1 MCCTASSTR
10 VFALERGT
18 LKMRAEI
25 SSQKQL
31 DEFLEGYRVL
41 DQDYELI
48 DIPTRLDHDE
58 VTPSSSFMHDVWV
71 RFKSNKGALIG
82 GAIIVVFLILSFA
95 CPMLSH
101 YSFDAV
107 NTAEQSM
114 APRIP
119 GLEWIG
125 WFNGQGG
132 IRQYVGEYANVYHY
146 FGTDVLGRDL
156 WVRCWEG
163 CRISLFVAG
172 TAVLVN
178 VFIGIIYGMISGYF
192 GGLVDSI
199 MQRFQEIVNS
209 IPTLVILTLL
219 LLIMKPGLYTIIV
232 ALILTE
238 WIGMA
243 RVTRAQV
250 LKIKEEEFILASKTL
265 GASGFFIIFKKILP
279 NIFGQIII
287 MAMFSIPNAIFY
299 EAFLAM
305 VGLGVPAPQ
314 ASLGS
319 LINDGFKSIL
329 VTPYMVIIP
338 VVILGILMLSF
349 NLLADG
355 LRDAFDPKMKEM

>member
-1 MCCTASSTR
+1 MAQIVR
-10 VFALERGT
+10 NEQ
-18 LKMRAEI
+18 E
-25 SSQKQL
+25 L
-31 DEFLEGYRVL
+31 DEFLQGYRIL

-48 DIPTRLDHDE
+48 DIPTRFDQE
-58 VTPSSSFMHDVWV
+58 EAMPTSSFMHDVWV
-71 RFKSNKGALIG
+71 RFRSNKGAIIG
-82 GAIIVVFLILSFA
+82 GCVIIFFLIMSFVAPALSQ
-95 CPMLSH
+95 
-101 YSFDAV
+101 YTFDGV

-119 GLEWIG
+119 GLTWLS
-125 WFNGQGG
+125 WFNGEGG
-132 IRQYVGEYANVYHY
+132 IRTYTGEYANAYHF

-156 WVRCWEG
+156 WVRTWEG
-163 CRISLFVAG
+163 VRISLFVAG

-178 VFIGIIYGMISGYF
+178 VFIGILYGMISGYF
-192 GGLVDSI
+192 GGMVDNI

-243 RVTRAQV
+243 RITRAQV
-250 LKIKEEEFILASKTL
+250 LKIKEQEFILASKTL
-265 GASGFFIIFKKILP
+265 GASGFFIIFKNVLP

-305 VGLGVPAPQ
+305 VGLGIPAPQ

-319 LINDGFKSIL
+319 LINDGFKTIL
-329 VTPYMVIIP
+329 VTPYQVIIP
-338 VVILGILMLSF
+338 TVVLGILMLSF

>member
-1 MCCTASSTR
+1 MAKIVRT
-10 VFALERGT
+10 
-18 LKMRAEI
+18 
-25 SSQKQL
+25 QKDL
-31 DEFLEGYRVL
+31 DEFLEGYHVMP
-41 DQDYELI
+41 QDYELI
-48 DIPTRLDHDE
+48 DIPTRFDHDE
-58 VTPSSSFMHDVWV
+58 VAPSSTFMHDVWV

-82 GAIIVVFLILSFA
+82 AAVILVFLILSFL
-95 CPMLSH
+95 CPAVSR
-101 YSFDAV
+101 YTFDGV
-107 NTAEQSM
+107 DTAQHSM
-114 APRIP
+114 SPRIP
-119 GLEWIG
+119 GLTWIP
-125 WFNGQGG
+125 WFSGG
-132 IRQYVGEYANVYHY
+132 SGIVQYTGDFANTFHY

-178 VFIGIIYGMISGYF
+178 VFIGILYGMISGYF
-192 GGLVDSI
+192 GGWVDSI

-219 LLIMKPGLYTIIV
+219 LLVMKPGLYTIIV

-243 RVTRAQV
+243 RITRAQV
-250 LKIKEEEFILASKTL
+250 LKIKEQEFILASRTL
-265 GASGFFIIFKKILP
+265 GASGFFIIFKKVLP

-305 VGLGVPAPQ
+305 VGLGIPAPQ

-329 VTPYMVIIP
+329 VTPYQVVIP
-338 VVILGILMLSF
+338 VIILGILMLSF
-349 NLLADG
+349 NMMADG

>member
-1 MCCTASSTR
+1 MAKVVKTKEDLDNL
-10 VFALERGT
+10 LEDYHF
-18 LKMRAEI
+18 MP
-25 SSQKQL
+25 
-31 DEFLEGYRVL
+31 
-41 DQDYELI
+41 QDYELI
-48 DIPTRLDHDE
+48 DIPTRFEFDE
-58 VTPSSSFMHDVWV
+58 DIPASSFMHDVWI
-71 RFKSNKGALIG
+71 RFRSNKGAIIG
-82 GAIIVVFLILSFA
+82 GCVIVFFIIVSIIA
-95 CPMLSH
+95 PMCSQ

-107 NTAEQSM
+107 DTAQQSM

-119 GLEWIG
+119 GLTWMS
-125 WFNGQGG
+125 WFNGEGG
-132 IRQYVGEYANVYHY
+132 IRTYTGDLANTYHF

-178 VFIGIIYGMISGYF
+178 VFIGILYGMISGYF
-192 GGLVDSI
+192 GGWVDAI

-219 LLIMKPGLYTIIV
+219 LLVMKPGLYTIIV

-243 RVTRAQV
+243 RITRAQV
-250 LKIKEEEFILASKTL
+250 LKIKELEFILASKTL
-265 GASGFFIIFKKILP
+265 GASGFFIIFKNVLP

-305 VGLGVPAPQ
+305 VGLGIPAPQ

-319 LINDGFKSIL
+319 LINDGFKTIL
-329 VTPYMVIIP
+329 VTPYQVVIP
-338 VVILGILMLSF
+338 VIILGILMLSF

>member
-1 MCCTASSTR
+1 MAI
-10 VFALERGT
+10 EN
-18 LKMRAEI
+18 
-25 SSQKQL
+25 QKQL
-31 DEFLEGYRVL
+31 DEFLQGYRVL

-48 DIPTRLDHDE
+48 DIPTRFDQEE
-58 VTPSSSFMHDVWV
+58 VMPASSFMRDVWV
-71 RFKSNKGALIG
+71 RFRSNKGAIIG
-82 GAIIVVFLILSFA
+82 GSIILIFLVLSIIV
-95 CPMLSH
+95 PMLSS
-101 YSFDAV
+101 YAYDAV

-119 GLEWIG
+119 GLTWIP
-125 WFNGQGG
+125 WFSGQGG
-132 IRQYVGEYANVYHY
+132 IVPYEGDFANIYHY

-178 VFIGIIYGMISGYF
+178 VFIGILYGMISGYF
-192 GGLVDSI
+192 GGLTDTL

-209 IPTLVILTLL
+209 IPTLVILTLLL

-243 RVTRAQV
+243 RITRAQV
-250 LKIKEEEFILASKTL
+250 LKIKEEEFILASRTL
-265 GASGFFIIFKKILP
+265 GASGFFIIFKKVLP

-305 VGLGVPAPQ
+305 VGLGIPAPQ

-319 LINDGFKSIL
+319 LINDGFKTIL
-329 VTPYMVIIP
+329 VTPYQVIMP
-338 VVILGILMLSF
+338 VVVLGILMLSF

-355 LRDAFDPKMKEM
+355 LRDAFDPKMKDM

>member
-1 MCCTASSTR
+1 MAREVSN
-10 VFALERGT
+10 
-18 LKMRAEI
+18 
-25 SSQKQL
+25 QKEL
-31 DEFLEGYRVL
+31 DQFLEGYHVL

-48 DIPTRLDHDE
+48 DIPARLDQDALMPG
-58 VTPSSSFMHDVWV
+58 TSFMKDVWN
-71 RFKSNKGALIG
+71 RFKTNKGAIIG
-82 GAIIVVFLILSFA
+82 GITILVLIALAFI
-95 CPMLSH
+95 CPMLSS

-107 NTAEQSM
+107 KTAEQSM

-119 GLEWIG
+119 GLEWIP
-125 WFNGQGG
+125 WFSGKGG
-132 IRQYVGEYANVYHY
+132 IRQYTGDLAGVYHF

-156 WVRCWEG
+156 WVRVWEG

-172 TAVLVN
+172 TAVIVN
-178 VFIGIIYGMISGYF
+178 VFIGIVYGMISGYF
-192 GGLVDSI
+192 GGLVDSV

-250 LKIKEEEFILASKTL
+250 LKIKEEEFILASRTL
-265 GASGFFIIFKKILP
+265 GAGSFFIIFKKVLP

-305 VGLGVPAPQ
+305 VGLGIPAPQ

-329 VTPYMVIIP
+329 VTPFQVIIP
-338 VVILGILMLSF
+338 VVVLGILMLSF

-355 LRDAFDPKMKEM
+355 LRDAFDPKMKER

>member
-1 MCCTASSTR
+1 MA
-10 VFALERGT
+10 
-18 LKMRAEI
+18 KEI
-25 SSQKQL
+25 ANQEQL
-31 DEFLEGYRVL
+31 DKFLEGYHIA
-41 DQDYELI
+41 DNDFELI
-48 DIPTRLDHDE
+48 DVPERFDTE
-58 VTPSSSFMHDVWV
+58 AAVPGTTFMHDVWV

-82 GAIIVVFLILSFA
+82 GCIILFFIILSIV
-95 CPMLSH
+95 CPMVSH
-101 YSFDAV
+101 YSYDAV
-107 NTAEQSM
+107 NTMEQSI
-114 APRIP
+114 APRVP

-132 IRQYVGEYANVYHY
+132 IRAYEGEFINTFHY

-163 CRISLFVAG
+163 CRISLFVAA
-172 TAVLVN
+172 TAVVVN
-178 VFIGIIYGMISGYF
+178 VCIGILYGMISGYF
-192 GGLVDSI
+192 GGMVDSI

-265 GASGFFIIFKKILP
+265 GASGFFIIFKKVLP

-305 VGLGVPAPQ
+305 VGLGIPAPQ

-319 LINDGFKSIL
+319 LINDGFKTIL
-329 VTPYMVIIP
+329 VTPYQVVIP
-338 VVILGILMLSF
+338 VIVLGILMLSF

>member
-1 MCCTASSTR
+1 MAKTVSTQ
-10 VFALERGT
+10 E
-18 LKMRAEI
+18 E
-25 SSQKQL
+25 L
-31 DEFLEGYRVL
+31 DQFLEGYRIL

-48 DIPTRLDHDE
+48 DIPTRLDQE
-58 VTPSSSFMHDVWV
+58 EAMPASSFMHDVWV
-71 RFKSNKGALIG
+71 RFKSNKGAMIG
-82 GAIIVVFLILSFA
+82 GIIILIFLVISILA
-95 CPMLSH
+95 PLLSH
-101 YSFDAV
+101 YTFDGV

-114 APRIP
+114 APRVP
-119 GLEWIG
+119 GLTWIS
-125 WFNGQGG
+125 WFNGEGG
-132 IRQYVGEYANVYHY
+132 IRQYAGDYANVFHY

-178 VFIGIIYGMISGYF
+178 VFIGILYGMISGYF
-192 GGLVDSI
+192 GGIVDNI

-219 LLIMKPGLYTIIV
+219 LLVMKPGLYTIIV

-243 RVTRAQV
+243 RITRAQV
-250 LKIKEEEFILASKTL
+250 LKIKEQEFILASRTL
-265 GASGFFIIFKKILP
+265 GAGGFFIIFKKVLP

-305 VGLGVPAPQ
+305 VGLGIPAPQ

-319 LINDGFKSIL
+319 LINDGFKTIL
-329 VTPYMVIIP
+329 VTPYQVVIP
-338 VVILGILMLSF
+338 TVILGVLMLSF

-355 LRDAFDPKMKEM
+355 LRDAFDPKMKDR

>member
-1 MCCTASSTR
+1 MAKII
-10 VFALERGT
+10 EN
-18 LKMRAEI
+18 
-25 SSQKQL
+25 QQQL
-31 DEFLEGYRVL
+31 DEFLEGYHIL

-48 DIPTRLDHDE
+48 DIPARFDHE
-58 VTPSSSFMHDVWV
+58 EAMPASSFLKDVWN

-82 GAIIVVFLILSFA
+82 GTIILIFIIIAVLA
-95 CPMLSH
+95 PMLSG
-101 YSFDAV
+101 YSFDGV

-114 APRIP
+114 APKIP
-119 GLEWIG
+119 GLTWIPF
-125 WFNGQGG
+125 FNGEGG
-132 IRQYVGEYANVYHY
+132 IRQYTGEYANVFHY
-146 FGTDVLGRDL
+146 FGTDTLGRDL

-178 VFIGIIYGMISGYF
+178 VFIGILYGMISGYF
-192 GGLVDSI
+192 GGMVDNL

-219 LLIMKPGLYTIIV
+219 LLVMKPGLYTIIV
-232 ALILTE
+232 ALIITE

-243 RVTRAQV
+243 RITRAQV
-250 LKIKEEEFILASKTL
+250 LKIKEQEFILASKTL
-265 GASGFFIIFKKILP
+265 GASGFFIIFKNVLP

-305 VGLGVPAPQ
+305 VGLGIPAPQ

-319 LINDGFKSIL
+319 LINDGFKTIL
-329 VTPYMVIIP
+329 ITPYQVIIP
-338 VVILGILMLSF
+338 TVLLGILMLSF

>member
-1 MCCTASSTR
+1 MAKVIRTQEDFDNYLKNFDYTDEDFTL
-10 VFALERGT
+10 VENLE
-18 LKMRAEI
+18 
-25 SSQKQL
+25 
-31 DEFLEGYRVL
+31 
-41 DQDYELI
+41 ELQTD
-48 DIPTRLDHDE
+48 DIKET
-58 VTPSSSFMHDVWV
+58 SSFLKDVWT

-82 GAIIVVFLILSFA
+82 GSIILLFIIISFLAPALS
-95 CPMLSH
+95 S
-101 YSFDAV
+101 YTFDAV
-107 NTAEQSM
+107 DTAQQSM
-114 APRIP
+114 SPRIP
-119 GLEWIG
+119 GLSWIPF
-125 WFNGQGG
+125 FNGESGV
-132 IRQYVGEYANVYHY
+132 RQYIGNLADTFHY

-163 CRISLFVAG
+163 CKISLFVAG

-178 VFIGIIYGMISGYF
+178 VFIGILYGMISGYL
-192 GGLVDSI
+192 GGKVDTV

-243 RVTRAQV
+243 RITRAQV
-250 LKIKEEEFILASKTL
+250 LKIKEQEFILASKTL
-265 GASGFFIIFKKILP
+265 GANKFFIIFKQVLP

-305 VGLGVPAPQ
+305 VGLGIPAPQ

-319 LINDGFKSIL
+319 LINDGFKTIL
-329 VTPYMVIIP
+329 ITPYQVIIP
-338 VVILGILMLSF
+338 VVILGVLMLSF

>member
-1 MCCTASSTR
+1 MA
-10 VFALERGT
+10 
-18 LKMRAEI
+18 KEI
-25 SSQKQL
+25 TSQKEL
-31 DEFLEGYRVL
+31 DVFLEGYHVL

-48 DIPTRLDHDE
+48 DIPARLDHE
-58 VTPSSSFMHDVWV
+58 AVTPGTTFMHDVWV

-82 GAIIVVFLILSFA
+82 AAIILLFIVLSII

-101 YSFDAV
+101 FKFDAV

-114 APRIP
+114 APRVP
-119 GLEWIG
+119 GLEWMG

-132 IRQYVGEYANVYHY
+132 IRAYEGDYANVFHY

-178 VFIGIIYGMISGYF
+178 VFIGILYGMISGYF
-192 GGLVDSI
+192 GGVVDSI

-250 LKIKEEEFILASKTL
+250 LKIKEEEFILASRTL
-265 GASGFFIIFKKILP
+265 GASGFFIIFKKVLP

-305 VGLGVPAPQ
+305 VGLGIPAPQ

-319 LINDGFKSIL
+319 LINDGFKTIL
-329 VTPYMVIIP
+329 VTPYQVFIP

-349 NLLADG
+349 NLMADG

>member
-1 MCCTASSTR
+1 MAKTVSTQ
-10 VFALERGT
+10 E
-18 LKMRAEI
+18 E
-25 SSQKQL
+25 L
-31 DEFLEGYRVL
+31 DQFLEGYRIL

-48 DIPTRLDHDE
+48 DIPTRLDQE
-58 VTPSSSFMHDVWV
+58 EAMPASSFMHDVWV
-71 RFKSNKGALIG
+71 RFKSNKGAMIG
-82 GAIIVVFLILSFA
+82 GIIILIFLVISILA
-95 CPMLSH
+95 PLLSH
-101 YSFDAV
+101 YTFDGV

-119 GLEWIG
+119 GLTWIS
-125 WFNGQGG
+125 WFNGEGG
-132 IRQYVGEYANVYHY
+132 IRQYTGDYASVFHY

-178 VFIGIIYGMISGYF
+178 VFIGILYGMISGYF
-192 GGLVDSI
+192 GGIVDNI

-219 LLIMKPGLYTIIV
+219 LLVMKPGLYTIIV

-243 RVTRAQV
+243 RITRAQV
-250 LKIKEEEFILASKTL
+250 LKIKEQEFILASRTL
-265 GASGFFIIFKKILP
+265 GAGGFFIIFKKVLP

-305 VGLGVPAPQ
+305 VGLGIPAPQ

-319 LINDGFKSIL
+319 LINDGFKTIL
-329 VTPYMVIIP
+329 VTPYQ
-338 VVILGILMLSF
+338 VVIPTLILGVLMLSF

-355 LRDAFDPKMKEM
+355 LRDAFDPKMKDR

>member
-1 MCCTASSTR
+1 MAKIVSN
-10 VFALERGT
+10 
-18 LKMRAEI
+18 
-25 SSQKQL
+25 QKEL
-31 DEFLEGYRVL
+31 DEFLEGYRIL

-48 DIPTRLDHDE
+48 DIPTRLDQE
-58 VTPSSSFMHDVWV
+58 EAMPASSFMHDVWV
-71 RFKSNKGALIG
+71 RFKSNKGAIIG
-82 GAIIVVFLILSFA
+82 GVIILIFIVISILA
-95 CPMLSH
+95 PMLSH
-101 YSFDAV
+101 YTFDGV

-114 APRIP
+114 SPRIP
-119 GLEWIG
+119 GLTWLG
-125 WFNGQGG
+125 WFNGEGG
-132 IRQYVGEYANVYHY
+132 IKQYTGDFANAYHY

-178 VFIGIIYGMISGYF
+178 VFIGILYGMISGYF
-192 GGLVDSI
+192 GGIVDNI

-219 LLIMKPGLYTIIV
+219 LLVMKPGLYTIIV

-243 RVTRAQV
+243 RITRAQV
-250 LKIKEEEFILASKTL
+250 LKIKEQEFILASRTL
-265 GASGFFIIFKKILP
+265 GAGGFFIIFKNVLP

-305 VGLGVPAPQ
+305 VGLGIPAPQ

-319 LINDGFKSIL
+319 LINDGFKTIL
-329 VTPYMVIIP
+329 VTPYQ
-338 VVILGILMLSF
+338 VVIPTIILGVLMLSF

-355 LRDAFDPKMKEM
+355 LRDAFDPKMKDR

>member
-1 MCCTASSTR
+1 MSKVIR
-10 VFALERGT
+10 N
-18 LKMRAEI
+18 
-25 SSQKQL
+25 QKDL
-31 DEFLEGYRVL
+31 DEFLEGWRIL

-48 DIPTRLDHDE
+48 DIPTRLDQE
-58 VTPSSSFMHDVWV
+58 EAMPASSFMHDVWV
-71 RFKSNKGALIG
+71 RFRSNKGAIVGAVIISLLIIL
-82 GAIIVVFLILSFA
+82 AII
-95 CPMLSH
+95 CPMLSQ
-101 YSFDAV
+101 YTFDGV

-119 GLEWIG
+119 GLTWLG
-125 WFNGQGG
+125 WFNGEGG
-132 IRQYVGEYANVYHY
+132 IRQYTGAYENVYHF

-178 VFIGIIYGMISGYF
+178 VFIGILYGMISGYF
-192 GGLVDSI
+192 GGWVDNI
-199 MQRFQEIVNS
+199 MQRFQEVVNS

-232 ALILTE
+232 ALVLTE

-243 RVTRAQV
+243 RITRAQV
-250 LKIKEEEFILASKTL
+250 LKIKEQEFILASKTL
-265 GASGFFIIFKKILP
+265 GASGFFIIFKNVLP

-305 VGLGVPAPQ
+305 VGLGIPAPQ

-319 LINDGFKSIL
+319 LINDGFKTIL
-329 VTPYMVIIP
+329 VTPFQVIIP
-338 VVILGILMLSF
+338 TVLLGILMLSF

>member
-1 MCCTASSTR
+1 MA
-10 VFALERGT
+10 
-18 LKMRAEI
+18 KEI
-25 SSQKQL
+25 TSQKEL
-31 DEFLEGYRVL
+31 DEFLEGYHVL

-48 DIPTRLDHDE
+48 DIPARLDHE
-58 VTPSSSFMHDVWV
+58 AVTPGTTFMHDVWV

-82 GAIIVVFLILSFA
+82 AAIILLFIVLSII

-101 YSFDAV
+101 FKFDAV

-114 APRIP
+114 APRVP
-119 GLEWIG
+119 GLEWMG

-132 IRQYVGEYANVYHY
+132 IRAYEGDYANVFHY

-178 VFIGIIYGMISGYF
+178 VFIGILYGMISGYF
-192 GGLVDSI
+192 GGMVDSI

-250 LKIKEEEFILASKTL
+250 LKIKEEEFILASRTL
-265 GASGFFIIFKKILP
+265 GASGFFIIFKKVLP

-305 VGLGVPAPQ
+305 VGLGIPAPQ

-319 LINDGFKSIL
+319 LINDGFKTIL
-329 VTPYMVIIP
+329 VTPYQVFIP

-349 NLLADG
+349 NLMADG

>member
-1 MCCTASSTR
+1 MA
-10 VFALERGT
+10 
-18 LKMRAEI
+18 KEI
-25 SSQKQL
+25 TSQKDL
-31 DEFLEGYRVL
+31 DEFLEGYHIL

-48 DIPTRLDHDE
+48 DIPTRLDHE
-58 VTPSSSFMHDVWV
+58 AVTPGTTFMHDVLT

-82 GAIIVVFLILSFA
+82 AAIILIFIILSIV

-101 YSFDAV
+101 YKFDAV

-114 APRIP
+114 APRVP

-132 IRQYVGEYANVYHY
+132 IRAYEGDYANVFHY

-178 VFIGIIYGMISGYF
+178 VFIGILYGMISGYF
-192 GGLVDSI
+192 GGIVDSI

-250 LKIKEEEFILASKTL
+250 LKIKEEEFILASRTL
-265 GASGFFIIFKKILP
+265 GAGGFFIIFKKVLP

-305 VGLGVPAPQ
+305 VGLGIPAPQ

-319 LINDGFKSIL
+319 LINDGFKTIL
-329 VTPYMVIIP
+329 VTPYQVFIP

-349 NLLADG
+349 NLMADG

>member
-1 MCCTASSTR
+1 MA
-10 VFALERGT
+10 
-18 LKMRAEI
+18 KEI
-25 SSQKQL
+25 TSQKDL
-31 DEFLEGYRVL
+31 DEFLEGYHIL

-48 DIPTRLDHDE
+48 DIPTRLDHE
-58 VTPSSSFMHDVWV
+58 AVTPGTTFMHDVWT

-82 GAIIVVFLILSFA
+82 AAIILIFIILSIV

-101 YSFDAV
+101 YKFDAV

-114 APRIP
+114 APRVP

-132 IRQYVGEYANVYHY
+132 IRAYEGDYANVFHY

-178 VFIGIIYGMISGYF
+178 VFIGILYGMISGYF
-192 GGLVDSI
+192 GGIVDSI

-243 RVTRAQV
+243 RVNRAQV
-250 LKIKEEEFILASKTL
+250 LKIKEEEFILASRTL
-265 GASGFFIIFKKILP
+265 GAGGFFIIFKKVLP

-305 VGLGVPAPQ
+305 VGLGIPAPQ

-319 LINDGFKSIL
+319 LINDGFKTIL
-329 VTPYMVIIP
+329 VTPYQVFIP

-349 NLLADG
+349 NLMADG

>member
-1 MCCTASSTR
+1 MAK
-10 VFALERGT
+10 LI
-18 LKMRAEI
+18 KN
-25 SSQKQL
+25 QKDL
-31 DEFLEGYRVL
+31 DEFLQDYHYMP
-41 DQDYELI
+41 QDYELI
-48 DIPTRLDHDE
+48 DIPTRFEFDE
-58 VTPSSSFMHDVWV
+58 DVPASSFLHDVWTQ
-71 RFKSNKGALIG
+71 FKSNKGAIVGGIIILIF
-82 GAIIVVFLILSFA
+82 IVISFVA
-95 CPMLSH
+95 PMTSH

-107 NTAEQSM
+107 DTAQQSM

-119 GLEWIG
+119 GLTWMS
-125 WFNGQGG
+125 WFNGEGG
-132 IRQYVGEYANVYHY
+132 IRQYTGDLANVYHY

-178 VFIGIIYGMISGYF
+178 VFIGILYGMISGYF
-192 GGLVDSI
+192 GGWVDSI

-243 RVTRAQV
+243 RITRAQV
-250 LKIKEEEFILASKTL
+250 LKIKELEFILASKTL
-265 GASGFFIIFKKILP
+265 GASGFFIIFKNVLP

-305 VGLGVPAPQ
+305 VGLGIPAPQ
-314 ASLGS
+314 AYLGS
-319 LINDGFKSIL
+319 LINDGFKTIL
-329 VTPYMVIIP
+329 VTPYQVVIP

-355 LRDAFDPKMKEM
+355 LRDAFDPKMK

>member
-1 MCCTASSTR
+1 MEKYVSN
-10 VFALERGT
+10 
-18 LKMRAEI
+18 
-25 SSQKQL
+25 QKEL
-31 DEFLEGYRVL
+31 DELLKDYRIL

-48 DIPTRLDHDE
+48 DIPTRFDQE
-58 VTPSSSFMHDVWV
+58 EAMPASSFMHDVWV
-71 RFKSNKGALIG
+71 RFKSNKGAIVG
-82 GAIIVVFLILSFA
+82 GVIILLFIVISIFA
-95 CPMLSH
+95 PMLSK
-101 YSFDAV
+101 YTFDGV

-119 GLEWIG
+119 FLTWIG

-132 IRQYVGEYANVYHY
+132 IAQYTGEYANTYHY

-156 WVRCWEG
+156 WVRTWEG

-178 VFIGIIYGMISGYF
+178 VFIGILYGMISGYF
-192 GGLVDSI
+192 GGIVDTL

-243 RVTRAQV
+243 RITRAQV
-250 LKIKEEEFILASKTL
+250 LKIKEQEFILASKTL
-265 GASGFFIIFKKILP
+265 GAGGFFIIFKNVLP

-305 VGLGVPAPQ
+305 VGLGIPAPQ

-319 LINDGFKSIL
+319 LINDGFKTIL
-329 VTPYMVIIP
+329 VTPYQVIIP
-338 VVILGILMLSF
+338 TVVLGILMLSF

-355 LRDAFDPKMKEM
+355 LRDAFDPKMKDQ

>member
-1 MCCTASSTR
+1 MP
-10 VFALERGT
+10 
-18 LKMRAEI
+18 AEI
-25 SSQKQL
+25 SNQKQL
-31 DEFLEGYRVL
+31 DEFLEGYHIL

-48 DIPTRLDHDE
+48 DIPTRLDTE
-58 VTPSSSFMHDVWV
+58 KAVPGSSFMHDVWV

-82 GAIIVVFLILSFA
+82 GTIILIFLVLSFL
-95 CPMLSH
+95 CPAISN
-101 YSFDAV
+101 YTYNAV

-114 APRIP
+114 SPRVP
-119 GLEWIG
+119 GLEWLS
-125 WFNGQGG
+125 WFNGQSG

-178 VFIGIIYGMISGYF
+178 IFIGIVYGMISGYF
-192 GGLVDSI
+192 GGIVDSI

-250 LKIKEEEFILASKTL
+250 LKIKEEEFILASRTL
-265 GASGFFIIFKKILP
+265 GASGFFIIFKKVLP

-319 LINDGFKSIL
+319 LINDGFKTIL
-329 VTPYMVIIP
+329 VTPYQVFIP
-338 VVILGILMLSF
+338 VIILGILMLSF

>member
-1 MCCTASSTR
+1 MSKIVSN
-10 VFALERGT
+10 
-18 LKMRAEI
+18 
-25 SSQKQL
+25 QKEL
-31 DEFLEGYRVL
+31 DEFLQGYRIM

-48 DIPTRLDHDE
+48 DIPTRFDQE
-58 VTPSSSFMHDVWV
+58 EAMPAKSFMHDVWV
-71 RFKSNKGALIG
+71 RFKGNKGAIIG
-82 GAIIVVFLILSFA
+82 GVIILIFIFLAFL
-95 CPMLSH
+95 CPALSH
-101 YSFDAV
+101 YTFDGV

-114 APRIP
+114 APRVP
-119 GLEWIG
+119 GLTWLG
-125 WFNGQGG
+125 WFNGEGG
-132 IRQYVGEYANVYHY
+132 IRQYTGQYADVYHY

-178 VFIGIIYGMISGYF
+178 VFIGILYGMISGYF
-192 GGLVDSI
+192 GGIVDNI

-243 RVTRAQV
+243 RITRAQV
-250 LKIKEEEFILASKTL
+250 LKIKEQEFILASKTL
-265 GASGFFIIFKKILP
+265 GASGFFIIFKNVLP

-305 VGLGVPAPQ
+305 VGLGIPAPQ

-319 LINDGFKSIL
+319 LINDGFKTIL
-329 VTPYMVIIP
+329 VTPYQTIIP
-338 VVILGILMLSF
+338 TLILGILMLSF

>member
-1 MCCTASSTR
+1 MAI
-10 VFALERGT
+10 EN
-18 LKMRAEI
+18 
-25 SSQKQL
+25 QKQL
-31 DEFLEGYRVL
+31 DEFLQGYRVL

-48 DIPTRLDHDE
+48 DIPTRFDQEE
-58 VTPSSSFMHDVWV
+58 VMPASSFMRDVWV
-71 RFKSNKGALIG
+71 RFRSNKGAIIG
-82 GAIIVVFLILSFA
+82 GSIILIFLVLSIIV
-95 CPMLSH
+95 PMLSS
-101 YSFDAV
+101 YAYDAV

-119 GLEWIG
+119 GLTWIP
-125 WFNGQGG
+125 WFSGQGG
-132 IRQYVGEYANVYHY
+132 IVPYEGDFANIYHY

-178 VFIGIIYGMISGYF
+178 VFIGILYGMISGYF
-192 GGLVDSI
+192 GGLTDTL

-243 RVTRAQV
+243 RITRAQV
-250 LKIKEEEFILASKTL
+250 LKIKEEEFILASRTL
-265 GASGFFIIFKKILP
+265 GASGFFIIFKKVLP

-305 VGLGVPAPQ
+305 VGLGIPAPQ

-319 LINDGFKSIL
+319 LINDGFKTIL
-329 VTPYMVIIP
+329 VTPYQVIMP
-338 VVILGILMLSF
+338 VVVLGILMLSF

-355 LRDAFDPKMKEM
+355 LRDAFDPKMKDM

>member
-1 MCCTASSTR
+1 MA
-10 VFALERGT
+10 
-18 LKMRAEI
+18 KEI
-25 SSQKQL
+25 TSQKDL
-31 DEFLEGYRVL
+31 DEFLEGYHIL

-48 DIPTRLDHDE
+48 DIPTRLDHE
-58 VTPSSSFMHDVWV
+58 AVTPGTTFMHDVWT

-82 GAIIVVFLILSFA
+82 AAIILIFIILSIV

-101 YSFDAV
+101 YKFDAV

-114 APRIP
+114 APRVP

-132 IRQYVGEYANVYHY
+132 IRAYEGDYANVFHY

-178 VFIGIIYGMISGYF
+178 VFIGILYGMISGYF
-192 GGLVDSI
+192 GGIVDSI

-250 LKIKEEEFILASKTL
+250 LKIKEEEFILASRTL
-265 GASGFFIIFKKILP
+265 GAGGFFIIFKKVLP

-305 VGLGVPAPQ
+305 VGLGIPAPQ

-319 LINDGFKSIL
+319 LINDGFKTIL
-329 VTPYMVIIP
+329 VTPYQVFIP

-349 NLLADG
+349 NLMADG